1 VAAYA
6 DQKSRPLVGVL
17 TPHRTRCARPS
28 LPRTPTSATI
38 EKPRP
43 RTENIMREG
52 RVQVTLANLGMSSLF
67 CRIYFSI
74 EGKLCGGI
82 EKRDSS
88 HHRKPTASLTPGSSV
103 SLISTGHTTS
113 RALSRRRWFRCP
125 RSFAAREAARAG
137 RISAPGSS
145 QASCDVRG
153 CRYGLRNEPSPSCD
167 GGCNGILTASELVR
181 PVDRLLSAGLA
192 ALASSIGGLCRL

>member
-1 VAAYA
+1 
-6 DQKSRPLVGVL
+6 
-17 TPHRTRCARPS
+17 
-28 LPRTPTSATI
+28 
-38 EKPRP
+38 
-43 RTENIMREG
+43 MREG

-113 RALSRRRWFRCP
+113 RALSRRHWFRCP
-125 RSFAAREAARAG
+125 RSFAARAG
-137 RISAPGSS
+137 RTSAPGSS

-153 CRYGLRNEPSPSCD
+153 CRYGLRNEPSPSFD
-167 GGCNGILTASELVR
+167 GGCNGILMASELVR
-181 PVDRLLSAGLA
+181 PVDRLLSAALA
-192 ALASSIGGLCRL
+192 ALASSIGGCAACDAPLVCIDEAHGAPAAAGSDT